1 MLDDMNL
8 KCNIKVDDDSLNY
21 SHIEGYLKNFNVR
34 EAPKDTMIKKSKLP
48 WSCMNLMTTKVVLTK
63 VALQMLCCWEW

>member
-21 SHIEGYLKNFNVR
+21 SHIEGYLKNFNAHVVW
-34 EAPKDTMIKKSKLP
+34 MLVKLLRTQ
-48 WSCMNLMTTKVVLTK
+48 W
-63 VALQMLCCWEW
+63 